1 MQIWQLPII
10 DGAVPIVVY
19 AVAVALLV
27 LVLARRWGRRSL
39 LWGAVGAVA
48 GAAVGVLLVHLVDR
62 MHPFGPAPMPAFV
75 VPWVAGALAAS
86 GLALGALVGA
96 RLWRRVVS
104 IVAVLVFLVAAT
116 VGVNA
121 GFGLNPTLATLF
133 GVSGY
138 DPVALPAADPTKG
151 AAPSVPLAQ
160 SFVPPAGMPAT
171 GRRGTQDIPS
181 TASGFAARP
190 AGIYLPPAALVPD
203 APALPL
209 VIMMM
214 GHPGNPD
221 PTAIS
226 DVLDQFASR
235 NHGLAPIV
243 IVADQVG
250 AANADTACADSA
262 TYGRARTYITQ
273 DVVAWAKAHLN
284 IIQDPAYWT
293 IAGYSNGGGCA
304 ISFGADYPGLWKNI
318 LDISGEPFPGS
329 EQVANITKNVFGGDG
344 KAFEASKPV
353 NIMAA
358 APAGTYAGMT
368 AVFTAGAADAPY
380 IAHAD
385 TVAAAARKAGMAV
398 TRYDIPGVG
407 HTGDALKLGIV
418 EGFTVL
424 YPVLGLSIDAKHSTP
439 GGSGT

>member
-10 DGAVPIVVY
+10 DGAVPIIVYTIAGAFLLVVLVRRWDRRTILW
-19 AVAVALLV
+19 AAGGAIAGAGLGVAL
-27 LVLARRWGRRSL
+27 
-39 LWGAVGAVA
+39 
-48 GAAVGVLLVHLVDR
+48 VHVVDR
-62 MHPFGPAPMPAFV
+62 MQLFGPAPLPGFV
-75 VPWVAGALAAS
+75 LQWAAGALAAS
-86 GLALGALVGA
+86 GVALGALVGA
-96 RLWRRVVS
+96 RWWRRIVS
-104 IVAVLVFLVAAT
+104 ALAVLVFLVAAAI
-116 VGVNA
+116 GINA

-138 DPVALPAADPTKG
+138 DPLDLPDVGPTTDV
-151 AAPSVPLAQ
+151 PTVPLAQ
-160 SFVPPAGMPAT
+160 SFVPPAGMPAK
-171 GRRGTQDIPS
+171 GSRGTQVIPA

-190 AGIYLPPAALVPD
+190 VGIYLPPAALVPN

-226 DVLDQFASR
+226 DVLDEFAAR

-250 AANADTACADSA
+250 SANADTACADSA
-262 TYGRARTYITQ
+262 AFGRARTYVTQ
-273 DVVAWAKAHLN
+273 DVVAWAKAHLR
-284 IIQDPAYWT
+284 IINDPAFWT

-304 ISFGADYPGLWKNI
+304 ISFGADYPAMWKNI

-329 EQVANITKNVFGGDG
+329 EQVANITKTVYGGSSE
-344 KAFEASKPV
+344 AFEASKPV
-353 NIMAA
+353 NILAA

-368 AVFTAGAADAPY
+368 AVFTAGSADPAY
-380 IAHAD
+380 MAHAD
-385 TVAAAARKAGMAV
+385 TLAAAARKAGMAV

-407 HTGDALKLGIV
+407 HTGDALKLGLV

-424 YPVLGLSIDAKHSTP
+424 YPVLGLSVGQTR
-439 GGSGT
+439 

>member
-10 DGAVPIVVY
+10 DGAVPIVAYIVA
-19 AVAVALLV
+19 AVLLVIVLVRGWRRRALLW
-27 LVLARRWGRRSL
+27 AS
-39 LWGAVGAVA
+39 VGAIG
-48 GAAVGVLLVHLVDR
+48 GAAVGVLAVHLVDR
-62 MHPFGPAPMPAFV
+62 SHAFGSAPLPLFV
-75 VPWVAGALAAS
+75 TQWAAGALAAA
-86 GLALGALVGA
+86 GFALGAFVGA
-96 RLWRRVVS
+96 RLWRRIVS
-104 IVAVLVFLVAAT
+104 GVAVLSFLVAAT
-116 VGVNA
+116 IGINA
-121 GFGLNPTLATLF
+121 AFGLNPTLGTLF
-133 GVSGY
+133 GISGY
-138 DPVALPAADPTKG
+138 DTVDLPKTDPTSG
-151 AAPSVPLAQ
+151 TAPSVPLAQ
-160 SFVPPAGMPAT
+160 SFVPPADMPAKGT
-171 GRRGTQDIPS
+171 RGTQDIPA
-181 TASGFAARP
+181 TASGFSARP
-190 AGIYLPPAALVPD
+190 AGIYLPPAALVSN

-226 DVLDQFASR
+226 DVLDTFAAR

-250 AANADTACADSA
+250 SAVADTACADSA
-262 TYGRARTYITQ
+262 AYGRARTYVTQ

-284 IIQDPAYWT
+284 IIRDPAYWT

-329 EQVANITKNVFGGDG
+329 EQVANITKTVFGGDAA
-344 KAFEASKPV
+344 AFEASKPV

-368 AVFTAGAADAPY
+368 AVLTAGADDPAY

-385 TVAAAARKAGMAV
+385 TLAAAAKKAGMAV
-398 TRYDIPGVG
+398 TRYDIPGAG
-407 HTGDALKLGIV
+407 HTGDALKLGLV

-424 YPVLGLSIDAKHSTP
+424 YPVLGLSVGAT
-439 GGSGT
+439 G

>member
-19 AVAVALLV
+19 AIALAFLVIV
-27 LVLARRWGRRSL
+27 LVRRWGRRSL
-39 LWGAVGAVA
+39 LWGVVGAIA
-48 GAAVGVLLVHLVDR
+48 GAAIGVILVHLVDR
-62 MHPFGPAPMPAFV
+62 LQMFGPAPMPPFV
-75 VPWVAGALAAS
+75 VRWVAGALAAS
-86 GLALGALVGA
+86 GLALGAFVGA
-96 RLWRRVVS
+96 RVWRRIVS
-104 IVAVLVFLVAAT
+104 GVAVVAFLIAAT
-116 VGVNA
+116 IGVNA

-138 DPVALPAADPTKG
+138 DSLDLPSASPTDT
-151 AAPSVPLAQ
+151 AAPRVPLAQ
-160 SFVPPAGMPAT
+160 SFVPPAGMPAK
-171 GRRGTQDIPS
+171 GSRGTQVIPA

-190 AGIYLPPAALVPD
+190 AGLYLPPAALVAN

-226 DVLDQFASR
+226 DVLDEFAAR

-250 AANADTACADSA
+250 SANADTACADSA
-262 TYGRARTYITQ
+262 TYGRARTYVTQ
-273 DVVAWAKAHLN
+273 DVVAWAKTHLR
-284 IIQDPAYWT
+284 IIDDPAFWT

-304 ISFGADYPGLWKNI
+304 ISFGADYPKMWKNI

-329 EQVANITKNVFGGDG
+329 EQVANITKTVYGGSG
-344 KAFEASKPV
+344 AAFEASKPV
-353 NIMAA
+353 NILAA

-368 AVFTAGAADAPY
+368 AVFTAGSADPAY
-380 IAHAD
+380 MAHAD
-385 TVAAAARKAGMAV
+385 TVAEAARKAGMAV

-407 HTGDALKLGIV
+407 HTGDALKLGLV

-424 YPVLGLSIDAKHSTP
+424 YPVLGLSVGPKP
-439 GGSGT
+439 